1 MPSHGQKPSEEGE
14 PVPILGLLH
23 KLRSLACEQPEDSKH
38 HGAGPEIESPA
49 GMIRKSAQQVLETM
63 DSFTKRRDF
72 YELYFSRCEEVV
84 GKREKA
90 VGKREKAVGK
100 REENVEKHE
109 NDIKRHR
116 EEIERLREEMLRY
129 ERDLTKREEDFKQF
143 ASSIFDL
150 MKKQNK
156 DFLQCLRGL
165 DELGT
170 RSPKFPGVEELGTY
184 Q

>member
-49 GMIRKSAQQVLETM
+49 GLIRKSAQQVLETM

-90 VGKREKAVGK
+90 VGKRE
-100 REENVEKHE
+100 EDVEKHE